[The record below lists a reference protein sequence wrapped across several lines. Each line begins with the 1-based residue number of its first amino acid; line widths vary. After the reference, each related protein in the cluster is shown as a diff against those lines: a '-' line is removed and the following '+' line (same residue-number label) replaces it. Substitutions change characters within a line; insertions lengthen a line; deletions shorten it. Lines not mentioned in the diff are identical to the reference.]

1 MGAEIVDDSSLTALR
16 HCHGPFQRA
25 LVLENPDPS
34 LDGYLESMGIEVERI
49 DDAPGE
55 AQLAELLSRGKHDL
69 IYKRSKVEITERVLA
84 ASDRLAAVM
93 LCCIG
98 DDSVDKQAAADRGV
112 IVTNDPVSNG
122 RSVAELAIGSLVGLS
137 RRLFDSVGE
146 MEQSIWKKNNIDR
159 FELKGKRLG
168 ILGLGAIGRQV
179 GQLGQAMGMEIIFYD
194 SGIVSYEVGIA
205 MGWTSAKSL
214 DELFQASDFVS
225 CHVSATDVDGHPNHG
240 LVTYEHLKMLGDK
253 PGESPRV
260 FLNLARGFLV
270 EPSELLRAVQDGH
283 VGYAMTDVFPQE
295 PGRSGASQWKNPFE
309 GEPRI
314 LATPHIGAAT
324 REAQPRIAKYVARTT
339 ELLSRYGMIRNCV
352 FRPRSSIQF
361 EVPKE
366 GCLVSVVHADKRG
379 TKKAVDDAIYE
390 AGANN
395 LRSAHIDFPEYG
407 VAYELS
413 ALDRALSSDD
423 VAMIAARAASIT
435 GDSRAI
441 RLVRTMPIC

>member
-1 MGAEIVDDSSLTALR
+1 MSLR
-16 HCHGPFQRA
+16 HCHGPFRRA
-25 LVLENPDPS
+25 LVLEQPDPS
-34 LDGYLESMGIEVERI
+34 LDGYLESMGIEVTRV
-49 DDAPGE
+49 DDAPSEDEIVALLE
-55 AQLAELLSRGKHDL
+55 AGNHDL
-69 IYKRSKVEITERVLA
+69 IYKRSKVEITERVVR

-112 IVTNDPVSNG
+112 IVTNDPISNG
-122 RSVAELAIGSLVGLS
+122 RSVAELAIGSLVALS
-137 RRLFDSVGE
+137 RRLFDSVIE
-146 MEQSIWKKNNIDR
+146 MDQSIWKKNNVDR

-179 GQLGQAMGMEIIFYD
+179 GQLGQAMGMDIVFYD
-194 SGIVSYEVGIA
+194 SGVVSYEVGIA
-205 MGWTSAKSL
+205 MGWTPVESL
-214 DELFQASDFVS
+214 DDLFQAADFVS
-225 CHVSATDVDGHPNHG
+225 CHVSATDVHGYSNRG
-240 LVTYEHLKMLGDK
+240 LVTYEHLKKLGDK

-260 FLNLARGFLV
+260 FLNLARGFLF
-270 EPSELLRAVQDGH
+270 EPADLLRAVADGH

-295 PGRSGASQWKNPFE
+295 PGRSGAAQWQNPYE

-324 REAQPRIAKYVARTT
+324 REAQPRIAKYVGRTT

-352 FRPRSSIQF
+352 FRPRASIQF
-361 EVPKE
+361 EPPKE
-366 GCLVSVVHADKRG
+366 GCLVSVVHTDKRG

-395 LRSAHIDFPEYG
+395 LRSAHIDFPEFG

-413 ALDRALSSDD
+413 ALDRVLTRED
-423 VAMIAARAASIT
+423 VQTLAARAAEIT
-435 GDSRAI
+435 GDEAAI
-441 RLVRTMPIC
+441 RLVRTIPLG

>member
-1 MGAEIVDDSSLTALR
+1 MADPSISTLR
-16 HCHGPFQRA
+16 HCHGTFRRA
-25 LVLENPDPS
+25 LVLENPDAS
-34 LDGYLESMGIEVERI
+34 LDTYLSSLGIVVDRI
-49 DDAPGE
+49 DDAPEE
-55 AQLAELLSRGKHDL
+55 ADLARLLQEGQHDL
-69 IYKRSKVEITERVLA
+69 IYKRSKVEITDRVLA

-146 MEQSIWKKNNIDR
+146 MERSVWKKNNIDR

-168 ILGLGAIGRQV
+168 VLGLGAIGRQV
-179 GQLGQAMGMEIIFYD
+179 GQLGQAMGMEITFFD
-194 SGIVSYEVGIA
+194 SGIVSHEVGVA
-205 MGWTSAKSL
+205 MGWTPAESL
-214 DELFQASDFVS
+214 DELFHVSDFVS
-225 CHVSATDVDGHPNHG
+225 CHVSATDVDGSSNHG

-270 EPSELLRAVQDGH
+270 KPDDLLRAVREGH
-283 VGYAMTDVFPQE
+283 VGYAMTDVFPKE
-295 PGRSGASQWKNPFE
+295 PGRSGAAEWKNPFE

-324 REAQPRIAKYVARTT
+324 REAQPRIARYVARTT

-352 FRPRSSIQF
+352 FRPRASIQF
-361 EVPKE
+361 EVPKK
-366 GCLVSVVHADKRG
+366 GCLLSVVHADKRG

-407 VAYELS
+407 VAYEVS
-413 ALDRALSSDD
+413 ALDRELSPKD
-423 VAMIAARAASIT
+423 VQTIAARAAAIT

-441 RLVRTMPIC
+441 RLVRTMPLG